1 MNKILI
7 LFFFIFTANIAAKE
21 VLVNITGIA
30 KVGKECFLN
39 LSFQNESTLLIENV
53 NLLVYSFD
61 KNNLLLGK
69 SEVILN
75 KIRKKQP
82 YKIFTSVE
90 MTSVRFCEKI
100 KKIDLVV
107 SDCFSKSQ
115 EKIKTCNNFFR
126 IDDKKSVIES
136 LEVSISKNTNY
147 YIKNINKDFFIPELN
162 VSLKVL
168 DIETAER
175 YKIRNYKSGLVV
187 INKDN
192 NFFKEGDLIIEAEMN
207 SIFKI
212 RDLNEKI
219 KLVKNNKKKSIL
231 ISLVRKQ
238 EEKFVAVFLK

>member
-1 MNKILI
+1 MNKILT

-107 SDCFSKSQ
+107 TDCFSKSQ

-136 LEVSISKNTNY
+136 LEVSISENTNY

-175 YKIRNYKSGLVV
+175 YKIRNYKNGLVV

-212 RDLNEKI
+212 KDLNEKI

>member
-7 LFFFIFTANIAAKE
+7 LFFFIFTANIVAKE

-107 SDCFSKSQ
+107 TDCFSKSK

-136 LEVSISKNTNY
+136 LEVSISENTNY

-175 YKIRNYKSGLVV
+175 YKIRNYKNGLVV

-212 RDLNEKI
+212 KDLNEKI

>member
-7 LFFFIFTANIAAKE
+7 LFFFIFTANIVAKE

-69 SEVILN
+69 SKVILN

-82 YKIFTSVE
+82 YKIFTSLE

-107 SDCFSKSQ
+107 TDCFSKSQ

-136 LEVSISKNTNY
+136 LEVSISENTNY

-175 YKIRNYKSGLVV
+175 YKIRNYKNGLVV

-212 RDLNEKI
+212 KDLNEKI

>member
-7 LFFFIFTANIAAKE
+7 LFFFIFTANIVAKE

-107 SDCFSKSQ
+107 TDCFSKSQ

-136 LEVSISKNTNY
+136 LEVSISENTNY

-175 YKIRNYKSGLVV
+175 YKIRNYKNGLVV

-212 RDLNEKI
+212 KDLNEKI